1 MNRCSGKCFTPL
13 FDTAFKTQGENNS
26 HNFVSYIMR
35 NTILNKLINMF
46 RCSNF
51 TLTIEIL
58 FYNILT
64 IFNGVLN
71 DTHPKMHLQRG
82 FWEGS
87 IEQKKN

>member
-1 MNRCSGKCFTPL
+1 MFQRMNRCSGKCFTPL

-58 FYNILT
+58 FLQY
-64 IFNGVLN
+64 FNY
-71 DTHPKMHLQRG
+71 LQ
-82 FWEGS
+82 WSVE
-87 IEQKKN
+87 